1 MSFYTG
7 YAAGHAAGQNKAGV
21 TVNVQSYYDK
31 GVRDGKAIQHEE
43 QAWYVKRLAL
53 QLAVRN
59 SQKQALMRELRKYAP
74 DHPYLNETAVPNNS
88 SELRDRIQ
96 RGELT
101 YADVVNSDDIDVQS
115 RLLALELGGGIETDG
130 DMAMVADGVAF
141 SILNSP
147 ELVSKREQLYEDLN
161 PDPNTR
167 IARQK
172 FVAEQAKANEKA
184 RADAEKERVRA
195 EKAASGNW
203 FAKILG
209 K

>member
-43 QAWYVKRLAL
+43 QSWYVKRLAL

-59 SQKQALMRELRKYAP
+59 SQKQALMHELRKYAP
-74 DHPYLNETAVPNNS
+74 NHPYLNETVVPNNS

-96 RGELT
+96 RGQLT
-101 YADVVNSDDIDVQS
+101 YADVANSGDIDVQS
-115 RLLALELGGGIETDG
+115 RLLALELGGGIETEG

-172 FVAEQAKANEKA
+172 MLSEQAKANEKA
-184 RADAEKERVRA
+184 RTDAEKERARA
-195 EKAASGNW
+195 EKAAGGNW
-203 FAKILG
+203 FAKVLG